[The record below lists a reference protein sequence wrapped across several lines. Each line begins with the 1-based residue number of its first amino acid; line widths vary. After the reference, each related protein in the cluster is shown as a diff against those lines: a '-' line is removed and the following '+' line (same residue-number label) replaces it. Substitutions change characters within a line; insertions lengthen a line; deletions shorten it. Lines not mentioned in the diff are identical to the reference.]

1 MEVLGTQ
8 GLMMVLSSPSGVGK
22 TTLTKLVEENFP
34 NFSISISHTTR
45 KPRPNENDG
54 KDYYFVTKKEFEK
67 LIQKGFF
74 YEFAKIFDNYYGTA
88 KNAVLSKI
96 NNGVDVIFDIDW
108 QGTQQLK
115 NKVKNIKLITIFI
128 LPPDV
133 ETLKQR
139 LVNRDQFGKKVAE
152 QRMQKFKEEVS
163 HWSDYDY
170 VVVNN
175 DLKICYDEICKIIKK
190 EKNNEK
196 YPFDETL
203 ISRLVEKLL
212 Q

>member
-34 NFSISISHTTR
+34 NFSISISYTTR

-54 KDYYFVTKKEFEK
+54 KDYYFVTKKKFEK
-67 LIQKGFF
+67 LIQEGFF

-152 QRMQKFKEEVS
+152 QRMQKFKEEVY

-190 EKNNEK
+190 EKSNEK
-196 YPFDETL
+196 YLFDETL
-203 ISRLVEKLL
+203 ILKLVEKLL